1 MKMVVAYID
10 RDRFDPIRADLLEHG
25 FLSLSVVEAQGSFP
39 TPPSSAATAAP
50 SSNATSARSTAS
62 SASSATRR

>member
-25 FLSLSVVEAQGSFP
+25 FVSLSVVEAQGSFP
-39 TPPSSAATAAP
+39 TPPSSAVP
-50 SSNATSARSTAS
+50 RRRARTPRPPEVPRS